1 VVRHG
6 GVGIDPLRVG
16 HCTVAAV
23 AAQHILCGDGRDE
36 FGLRR
41 WGVGVVNAG
50 AQRACTRT
58 IVPCIRPLCPRCLG
72 CTGSE

>member
-1 VVRHG
+1 MVHLHPYHTPYLDVAEGAGNLHRLDGLAVVWHG

-23 AAQHILCGDGRDE
+23 AAQHILCGDGSDE

-41 WGVGVVNAG
+41 WGGWG
-50 AQRACTRT
+50 
-58 IVPCIRPLCPRCLG
+58 L
-72 CTGSE
+72 